1 FAVDHSGHAY
11 PQLGYS
17 HMVAPSGYMMRQSY
31 VAPGYPPMYG
41 AAPAS
46 TGAGVYNSLPATA
59 PAPSWP
65 QSYSAAPSQQ
75 SYNAYYSRADASTP
89 QTSTNSYTPMP
100 PMQSQYHGNTIAI
113 PTSANGYSN
122 AISANK
128 LWRSTKLSSKCF
140 TSATEHEVSPCG
152 ATAPVDERLSLAL
165 QPSKQSS

>member
-41 AAPAS
+41 AAPVS

-75 SYNAYYSRADASTP
+75 ITNENTCSELWPTKQHGYLIYSS
-89 QTSTNSYTPMP
+89 
-100 PMQSQYHGNTIAI
+100 GNTIAI